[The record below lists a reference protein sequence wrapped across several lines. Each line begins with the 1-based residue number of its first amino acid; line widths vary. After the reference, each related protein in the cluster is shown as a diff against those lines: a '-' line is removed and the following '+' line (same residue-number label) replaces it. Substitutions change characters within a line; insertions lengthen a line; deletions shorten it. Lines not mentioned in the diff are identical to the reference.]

1 MARTY
6 AESIALL
13 RRWSNRDIEVLS
25 NDIIA
30 DCLRYAADKAYRQLR
45 IPPLEHTVNYT
56 SEMLEAATSSSNNRF
71 SSVTEL
77 AIPADLTEFI
87 QIREI
92 DASGRTARIFNEKT
106 DVRTFN
112 DLYAEKYNDFGFW
125 TRQGNCI
132 LISPGFGQTGTNAA
146 SSGVGSSA
154 GIELYYYRRLPA
166 LHARYNISATNAN
179 LQLNT
184 MVDADNPLPT
194 EVPGLLRLSTNTTS
208 NQNALEVVPVGMLNS
223 TTSGS
228 TTTFVDGTTASPGTI
243 QFFGNP
249 VPNWLRDEN
258 ERVILMGGLAEVFF
272 YLQENEEAQKY
283 AALFTQEM
291 AELNKEEMM
300 LRSSGGNVQVN
311 FNGRGLI

>member
-45 IPPLEHTVNYT
+45 IPPLEHTVTYT
-56 SEMLEAATSSSNNRF
+56 EEALMAATSNSNNRF

-92 DASGRTARIFNEKT
+92 DDFGRTTRLFNEKT

-112 DLYAEKYNDFGFW
+112 DLYAEKYNDFAFW

-132 LISPGFGQTGTNAA
+132 LLAPGFGNVGQNFGSTGTGN
-146 SSGVGSSA
+146 STSL
-154 GIELYYYRRLPA
+154 ELYYYRRLPA
-166 LHARYNISATNAN
+166 LHARYNITAANAN
-179 LQLNT
+179 LRLNT

-208 NQNALEVVPVGMLNS
+208 NQNALEVVPVGMLNR
-223 TTSGS
+223 TG
-228 TTTFVDGTTASPGTI
+228 TTFSDPAAGTTGSI
-243 QFFGNP
+243 QMFGNP

>member
-13 RRWSNRDIEVLS
+13 RRWSNRDIEVLP
-25 NDIIA
+25 NAIVG

-45 IPPLEHTVNYT
+45 IPPVEHTVTYT
-56 SEMLEAATSSSNNRF
+56 SDMLIAATSSSNNRF
-71 SSVTEL
+71 ASVTEL

-87 QIREI
+87 QIREV
-92 DASGRTARIFNEKT
+92 DEAGRTTRIFNEKT

-112 DLYAEKYNDFGFW
+112 DIYAEKYNDSGFW

-132 LISPGFGQTGTNAA
+132 LLSPGYGNTGSNAG
-146 SSGVGSSA
+146 STGVGFSNSL
-154 GIELYYYRRLPA
+154 ELYYYRRLPA
-166 LHARYNISATNAN
+166 LHARYNISAANAN

-184 MVDADNPLPT
+184 VVDANNPVPT
-194 EVPGLLRLSTNTTS
+194 PVTDTMETVPTGNLFRTGN
-208 NQNALEVVPVGMLNS
+208 PVA
-223 TTSGS
+223 
-228 TTTFVDGTTASPGTI
+228 DGTFSDTQTVTHPVSTPV
-243 QFFGNP
+243 FGNT

-258 ERVILMGGLAEVFF
+258 ERVILMGGLAEAFY

-283 AALFTQEM
+283 AALFTQEIQ
-291 AELNKEEMM
+291 ELNREDQM

>member
-166 LHARYNISATNAN
+166 LHARYNISAANAN
-179 LQLNT
+179 LRLNT

-291 AELNKEEMM
+291 SELNKEEMM